1 MNRHEQQKTITTEE
15 IVAAAASREAS
26 ELRVELALEQMDFMC
41 VGCGCTKLRAC
52 PGGCSWIAYDEAS
65 GTGICS
71 RCVDMPLEQLI
82 EQARRIFS
90 A

>member
-1 MNRHEQQKTITTEE
+1 MMRKQVTAED
-15 IVAAAASREAS
+15 IVAAAAVREAG
-26 ELRVELALEQMDFMC
+26 ELRVQAALEEMDFMC

-52 PGGCSWIAYDEAS
+52 PGGCSWVAYDEAS

-71 RCVDMPLEQLI
+71 RCVDMPMEQLI